1 MSEENAQ
8 STPAPPKVDPETLAI
23 RARPA
28 RVIRFRRSIII
39 GGAAAGSAALM
50 AVAWL
55 ALQPRIFRQMA
66 QESEL
71 SKPHVSVSSDAL
83 GGLPSDYGQV
93 PKLGPPLPGDLGRPI
108 LRAQQR
114 DAAVAVDGA
123 PPVPSVDNSAELARQ
138 ARERQLAER
147 RAALESA
154 LLVQTSGRPS
164 SPLVSAGGAD
174 SQAPAVPAA
183 AAPPVDRRQAFAEAV
198 DRRGDVNPHRL
209 NGPASANMLVTGSM
223 ISASLITGLNS
234 DLPGLVTAQVT
245 ENAYDSA
252 TGTILLVPQG
262 ARLIGRYD
270 HVVAFGQ
277 SRALVIWERLILP
290 DGRSV
295 RLDNMPATDAGGYAG
310 AADKVEF
317 HSWRLLKGIA
327 MATLLGVGTE
337 LSLAGES
344 DLVEALRESAQS
356 NAARAG
362 DRLTQRNLDIQPT
375 ITIRPGTP
383 VRLLVNKD
391 LVLEPWRERGS

>member
-1 MSEENAQ
+1 MSEENA
-8 STPAPPKVDPETLAI
+8 PAASAPSKVDPETLAI

-28 RVIRFRRSIII
+28 RVIRFRRGIII

-50 AVAWL
+50 GVAWL
-55 ALQPRIFRQMA
+55 ALQPRVFQQVA

-71 SKPHVSVSSDAL
+71 SKPHVPVTSDAL
-83 GGLPSDYGQV
+83 GGLPSDYGKV

-114 DAAVAVDGA
+114 DVAMAGEGTEAAR
-123 PPVPSVDNSAELARQ
+123 PVDNAAELARQ

-154 LLVQTSGRPS
+154 LLVQTSGRPTIQAA
-164 SPLVSAGGAD
+164 LAD
-174 SQAPAVPAA
+174 SADQGAAVGQAAVSPS
-183 AAPPVDRRQAFAEAV
+183 DRKQAFVETI

-209 NGPASANMLVTGSM
+209 NGPASPNMLVAGSV
-223 ISASLITGLNS
+223 IAASLITGLNS

-252 TGTILLVPQG
+252 TGRILLVPQG
-262 ARLIGRYD
+262 ARLLGRYD

-295 RLDNMPATDAGGYAG
+295 RLDNMPTTDAAGYAG
-310 AADKVEF
+310 VADKVDF

-337 LSLAGES
+337 LSLTGES
-344 DLVEALRESAQS
+344 NLVEALRESALS
-356 NAARAG
+356 NTARAG
-362 DRLTQRNLDIQPT
+362 DRLAQRNLDIQPT
-375 ITIRPGTP
+375 ITVRPGAS
-383 VRLLVNKD
+383 VRLLVNRD